1 MAEEKTILTETDL
14 NEQMQVRL
22 DKMHKIEEKGLK
34 PFGYRYEFT
43 HRSGDVKE
51 NFDALAEAETE
62 VKLAGRVMAIRGH
75 GKTCFMDMQDK
86 DGRIQVYVRKD
97 VLGEENYALIKMMDI
112 GDTVGVTGTVFRTH
126 MGEVSIKAAALEML
140 SKSLRPLPEKWHGL
154 KDVET
159 RYRQR
164 YVDLIVNPDVRDTFV
179 KRSQIIRSVR
189 DVLDSHGFLEVETPI
204 LNTIAGGAAAR
215 PFISYHNALDMQVY
229 MRIAPEL
236 YLKRLIVG
244 GMDRVYELGRVFRN
258 EGIDNRHNPEFT
270 SVEIYQAFADYRDMM
285 DLTEEVVVKTAEKV
299 LGTTKINYEGTEIEL
314 ASPWKRI
321 SMIDAVKEYA
331 GKDFTNVTDLEEA
344 RAMAKELNVE
354 VEATWGIGKIIN
366 ACFEEYVEDKLIQP
380 TFITGHPKEISPLA
394 KSNPENPEITD
405 RFEAFIYGREI
416 CNGFTELNDPIDQR
430 ERFLKQVEERAN
442 GDEEANMMDED
453 FVTALEYGL
462 PPTGGL
468 GIGIDR
474 LVMFLTDSSTIR
486 DVLFFPTMKP
496 LKGEQQHVEAVPV
509 QAQEVAAPVA
519 PVEPQEVA
527 APVAPVEPEVI
538 DFSKVEIEPL
548 FEDTVD
554 FDTFIKSDFRAV
566 KVLDCKAVPKSKK
579 LLQFTLNDGTG
590 KERTILSGI
599 RAFYEPETLIGK
611 TLIAIT
617 NLPPRAM
624 MGIESCGMLISAIH
638 SEEGEEKLHLL
649 MVDDHIPAGAKL
661 R

>member
-1 MAEEKTILTETDL
+1 MAEVKNKPNTEEAAVLTENEI
-14 NEQMQVRL
+14 NEQMQVRI
-22 DKMHKIEEKGLK
+22 DKMHKIEEHGWK
-34 PFGYRYEFT
+34 PFGYRFLYT
-43 HRSGDVKE
+43 HRAADIAAQ
-51 NFDALAEAETE
+51 FDELSEKETE
-62 VKLAGRVMAIRGH
+62 VKMAGRIMAIRGH

-86 DGRIQVYVRKD
+86 TGRIQVYVRKD
-97 VLGEENYALIKMMDI
+97 VIGEENYALIKLMDI
-112 GDTVGVTGTVFRTH
+112 GDTVGITGTAFRTH
-126 MGEVSIKAAALEML
+126 MGELSIKANSVEML

-164 YVDLIVNPDVRDTFV
+164 YVDLIVNPEVRDTFV

-189 DVLDSHGFLEVETPI
+189 EVLDSHDFLEVETPI

-244 GMDRVYELGRVFRN
+244 GMDRVYEMGRVFRN

-299 LGTTKINYEGTEIEL
+299 LGTTTINYEGTTIEL
-314 ASPWKRI
+314 ASPWKRM
-321 SMIDAVKEYA
+321 SMIEAVKEYS

-344 RAMAKELNVE
+344 RAIAKELNVAIE
-354 VEATWGIGKIIN
+354 PSFGIGKIIN

-405 RFEAFIYGREI
+405 RFEAYIYGREI
-416 CNGFTELNDPIDQR
+416 CNGFTELNDPIDQK

-453 FVTALEYGL
+453 FVNALEYGL

-474 LVMFLTDSSTIR
+474 LVMFLTNSSTIR

-496 LKGEQQHVEAVPV
+496 LGKAVSEKPDFM
-509 QAQEVAAPVA
+509 QAPAVAAPVEEA
-519 PVEPQEVA
+519 KEET
-527 APVAPVEPEVI
+527 I
-538 DFSKVEIEPL
+538 DFSKVVIEPAYEE
-548 FEDTVD
+548 FVD
-554 FDTFIKSDFRAV
+554 FDTFCKSDIRVV
-566 KVLDCKAVPKSKK
+566 KVKECTAVPKSKK
-579 LLQFTLNDGTG
+579 LLKFVLDDGTG
-590 KERTILSGI
+590 TDRVILSGI
-599 RAFYEPETLIGK
+599 HAFYEPEELVGK
-611 TLIAIT
+611 TLVAIV
-617 NLPPRAM
+617 NLPPRKM
-624 MGIESCGMLISAIH
+624 MGIDSCGMLLSAIH
-638 SEEGEEKLHLL
+638 EEEGAEKLNLI
-649 MVDDHIPAGAKL
+649 MVNNRIPAGARL
-661 R
+661 H

>member
-1 MAEEKTILTETDL
+1 MAEVKNKPNTEEAAVLTENEI
-14 NEQMQVRL
+14 NEQMQVRI
-22 DKMHKIEEKGLK
+22 DKMHKIEEHGWK
-34 PFGYRYEFT
+34 PFGYRFLYT
-43 HRSGDVKE
+43 HRAADIAAQ
-51 NFDALAEAETE
+51 FDELSEKETE
-62 VKLAGRVMAIRGH
+62 VKMAGRIMAIRGH

-86 DGRIQVYVRKD
+86 TGRIQVYVRKD
-97 VLGEENYALIKMMDI
+97 VIGEENYALIKLMDI
-112 GDTVGVTGTVFRTH
+112 GDTVGITGTAFRTH
-126 MGEVSIKAAALEML
+126 MGELSIKANSVEML

-164 YVDLIVNPDVRDTFV
+164 YVDLIVNPEVRDTFV

-189 DVLDSHGFLEVETPI
+189 EVLDSHDFLEVETPI

-244 GMDRVYELGRVFRN
+244 GMDRVYEMGRVFRN

-299 LGTTKINYEGTEIEL
+299 LGTTTINYEGTTIEL
-314 ASPWKRI
+314 ASPWKRM
-321 SMIDAVKEYA
+321 SMIEAVKEYS

-344 RAMAKELNVE
+344 RAIAKELNVA
-354 VEATWGIGKIIN
+354 VEPSFGIGKIIN

-405 RFEAFIYGREI
+405 RFEAYIYGREI
-416 CNGFTELNDPIDQR
+416 CNGFTELNDPIDQK

-453 FVTALEYGL
+453 FVNALEYGL

-474 LVMFLTDSSTIR
+474 LVMFLTNSSTIR

-496 LKGEQQHVEAVPV
+496 LGKAVSEKPDFM
-509 QAQEVAAPVA
+509 QAPAVAAPVEEA
-519 PVEPQEVA
+519 KEET
-527 APVAPVEPEVI
+527 I
-538 DFSKVEIEPL
+538 DFSKVVIEPAY
-548 FEDTVD
+548 EEYVD
-554 FDTFIKSDFRAV
+554 FDTFCKSDIRVV
-566 KVLDCKAVPKSKK
+566 KVKECTAVPKSKK
-579 LLQFTLNDGTG
+579 LLKFVLNDGTG
-590 KERTILSGI
+590 TDRVILSGI
-599 RAFYEPETLIGK
+599 YAFYEPEELVGK
-611 TLIAIT
+611 TLIAIV
-617 NLPPRAM
+617 NLPPRKM
-624 MGIESCGMLISAIH
+624 MGIDSCGMLLSAIH
-638 SEEGEEKLHLL
+638 EEEGAEKLNLI
-649 MVDDHIPAGAKL
+649 MVDNRIPAGARL
-661 R
+661 H

>member
-1 MAEEKTILTETDL
+1 MAEVKNKPNTEEAAVLTENEI
-14 NEQMQVRL
+14 NEQMQVRI
-22 DKMHKIEEKGLK
+22 DKMHKIEEHGWK
-34 PFGYRYEFT
+34 PFGYRFLYT
-43 HRSGDVKE
+43 HRAADIAAQ
-51 NFDALAEAETE
+51 FDELSEKETE
-62 VKLAGRVMAIRGH
+62 VKMAGRIMAIRGH

-86 DGRIQVYVRKD
+86 TGRIQVYVRKD
-97 VLGEENYALIKMMDI
+97 VIGEENYALIKLMDI
-112 GDTVGVTGTVFRTH
+112 GDTVGITGTAFRTH
-126 MGEVSIKAAALEML
+126 MGELSIKANSVEML

-164 YVDLIVNPDVRDTFV
+164 YVDLIVNPEVRDTFV

-189 DVLDSHGFLEVETPI
+189 EVLDSHDFLEVETPI

-244 GMDRVYELGRVFRN
+244 GMDRVYEMGRVFRN

-299 LGTTKINYEGTEIEL
+299 LGTTTINYEGTTIEL
-314 ASPWKRI
+314 ASPWKRM
-321 SMIDAVKEYA
+321 SMIEAVKEYS

-344 RAMAKELNVE
+344 RAIAKELNVA
-354 VEATWGIGKIIN
+354 VEPSFGIGKIIN

-405 RFEAFIYGREI
+405 RFEAYIYGREI
-416 CNGFTELNDPIDQR
+416 CNGFTELNDPIDQK

-453 FVTALEYGL
+453 FVNALEYGL

-474 LVMFLTDSSTIR
+474 LVMFLTNSSTIR

-496 LKGEQQHVEAVPV
+496 LGKAAVSETPDFM
-509 QAQEVAAPVA
+509 QAPAVAAPV
-519 PVEPQEVA
+519 EEDK
-527 APVAPVEPEVI
+527 EETI
-538 DFSKVEIEPL
+538 DFSKVVIEPAY
-548 FEDTVD
+548 EEYVD
-554 FDTFIKSDFRAV
+554 FDTFCKSDIRVV
-566 KVLDCKAVPKSKK
+566 KVKECTAVPKSKK
-579 LLQFTLNDGTG
+579 LLKFVLNDGTG
-590 KERTILSGI
+590 TDRVILSGI
-599 RAFYEPETLIGK
+599 HAFYEPEELVGK
-611 TLIAIT
+611 TLVAIV
-617 NLPPRAM
+617 NLPPRKM
-624 MGIESCGMLISAIH
+624 MGIDSCGMLLSAIH
-638 SEEGEEKLHLL
+638 EEEGAEKLNLI
-649 MVDDHIPAGAKL
+649 MVDNRIPAGARL
-661 R
+661 H

>member
-1 MAEEKTILTETDL
+1 MAEVKNKPNTEEAAVLTENEI
-14 NEQMQVRL
+14 NEQMQVRI
-22 DKMHKIEEKGLK
+22 DKMHKIEEHGWK
-34 PFGYRYEFT
+34 PFGYRFLYT
-43 HRSGDVKE
+43 HRAADIAAQ
-51 NFDALAEAETE
+51 FDELSEKETE
-62 VKLAGRVMAIRGH
+62 VKMAGRIMAIRGH

-86 DGRIQVYVRKD
+86 TGRIQVYVRKD
-97 VLGEENYALIKMMDI
+97 VIGEENYALIKLMDI
-112 GDTVGVTGTVFRTH
+112 GDTVGITGTAFRTH
-126 MGEVSIKAAALEML
+126 MGELSIKANSVEML

-164 YVDLIVNPDVRDTFV
+164 YVDLIVNPEVRDTFV

-189 DVLDSHGFLEVETPI
+189 EVLDSHDFLEVETPI

-244 GMDRVYELGRVFRN
+244 GMDRVYEMGRVFRN

-299 LGTTKINYEGTEIEL
+299 LGTTTINYEGTTIEL
-314 ASPWKRI
+314 ASPWKRM
-321 SMIDAVKEYA
+321 SMIEAVKEYS

-344 RAMAKELNVE
+344 RAIAKELNVA
-354 VEATWGIGKIIN
+354 VEPSFGIGKIIN

-405 RFEAFIYGREI
+405 RFEAYIYGREI
-416 CNGFTELNDPIDQR
+416 CNGFTELNDPIDQK

-453 FVTALEYGL
+453 FVNALEYGL

-474 LVMFLTDSSTIR
+474 LVMFLTNSSTIR

-496 LKGEQQHVEAVPV
+496 LGKAVSEKPDFM
-509 QAQEVAAPVA
+509 QAPAVAAPVEEA
-519 PVEPQEVA
+519 KEET
-527 APVAPVEPEVI
+527 I
-538 DFSKVEIEPL
+538 DFSKVVIEPAY
-548 FEDTVD
+548 EEYVD
-554 FDTFIKSDFRAV
+554 FDTFCKSDIRVV
-566 KVLDCKAVPKSKK
+566 KVKECTAVPKSKK
-579 LLQFTLNDGTG
+579 LLKFVLDDGTG
-590 KERTILSGI
+590 TDRVILSGI
-599 RAFYEPETLIGK
+599 HAFYEPEELVGK
-611 TLIAIT
+611 TLVAIV
-617 NLPPRAM
+617 NLPPRKM
-624 MGIESCGMLISAIH
+624 MGIDSCGMLLSAIH
-638 SEEGEEKLHLL
+638 QEEGAEKLNLI
-649 MVDDHIPAGAKL
+649 MVDNRIPAGARL
-661 R
+661 H

>member
-1 MAEEKTILTETDL
+1 MAEVKNKPNTEEAAVLTENEI
-14 NEQMQVRL
+14 NEQMQVRI
-22 DKMHKIEEKGLK
+22 DKMHKIEEHGWK
-34 PFGYRYEFT
+34 PFGYRFLYT
-43 HRSGDVKE
+43 HRAADIAAQ
-51 NFDALAEAETE
+51 FDELSEKETE
-62 VKLAGRVMAIRGH
+62 VKMAGRIMAIRGH

-86 DGRIQVYVRKD
+86 TGRIQVYVRKD
-97 VLGEENYALIKMMDI
+97 VIGEENYALIKLMDI
-112 GDTVGVTGTVFRTH
+112 GDTVGITGTAFRTH
-126 MGEVSIKAAALEML
+126 MGELSIKANSVEML

-164 YVDLIVNPDVRDTFV
+164 YVDLIVNPEVRDTFV

-189 DVLDSHGFLEVETPI
+189 EVLDSHDFLEVETPI

-244 GMDRVYELGRVFRN
+244 GMDRVYEMGRVFRN

-299 LGTTKINYEGTEIEL
+299 LGTTTINYEGTTIEL
-314 ASPWKRI
+314 ASPWKRM
-321 SMIDAVKEYA
+321 SMIEAVKEYS

-344 RAMAKELNVE
+344 RAIAKELNVA
-354 VEATWGIGKIIN
+354 VEPSFGIGKIIN

-405 RFEAFIYGREI
+405 RFEAYIYGREI
-416 CNGFTELNDPIDQR
+416 CNGFTELNDPIDQK

-453 FVTALEYGL
+453 FVNALEYGL

-474 LVMFLTDSSTIR
+474 LVMFLTNSSTIR

-496 LKGEQQHVEAVPV
+496 LGKAVSEKPDFM
-509 QAQEVAAPVA
+509 QDPAVAAPVEEA
-519 PVEPQEVA
+519 KEET
-527 APVAPVEPEVI
+527 I
-538 DFSKVEIEPL
+538 DFSKVVIEPAY
-548 FEDTVD
+548 EEYVD
-554 FDTFIKSDFRAV
+554 FDTFCKSDIRVV
-566 KVLDCKAVPKSKK
+566 KVKECTAVPKSKK
-579 LLQFTLNDGTG
+579 LLKFVLNDGTG
-590 KERTILSGI
+590 TDRVILSGI
-599 RAFYEPETLIGK
+599 HAFYEPEELVGK
-611 TLIAIT
+611 TLVAIV
-617 NLPPRAM
+617 NLPPRKM
-624 MGIESCGMLISAIH
+624 MGIDSCGMLLSAIH
-638 SEEGEEKLHLL
+638 EEEGAEKLNLI
-649 MVDDHIPAGAKL
+649 MVDNRIPAGARL
-661 R
+661 H

>member
-1 MAEEKTILTETDL
+1 MAEVKNKPNTEEAAVLTENEI
-14 NEQMQVRL
+14 NEQMQVRI
-22 DKMHKIEEKGLK
+22 DKMHKIEEHGWK
-34 PFGYRYEFT
+34 PFGYRFLYT
-43 HRSGDVKE
+43 HRAADIAAQ
-51 NFDALAEAETE
+51 FDELSEKETE
-62 VKLAGRVMAIRGH
+62 VKMAGRIMAIRGH

-86 DGRIQVYVRKD
+86 TGRIQVYVRKD
-97 VLGEENYALIKMMDI
+97 VIGEENYALIKLMDI
-112 GDTVGVTGTVFRTH
+112 GDTVGITGTAFRTH
-126 MGEVSIKAAALEML
+126 MGELSIKANSVEML

-164 YVDLIVNPDVRDTFV
+164 YVDLIVNPEVRDTFV

-189 DVLDSHGFLEVETPI
+189 EVLDSHDFLEVETPI

-244 GMDRVYELGRVFRN
+244 GMDRVYEMGRVFRN

-299 LGTTKINYEGTEIEL
+299 LGTTTINYEGTTIEL
-314 ASPWKRI
+314 ASPWKRM
-321 SMIDAVKEYA
+321 SMIEAVKEYS

-344 RAMAKELNVE
+344 RAIAKELNVA
-354 VEATWGIGKIIN
+354 VEPSFGIGKIIN

-405 RFEAFIYGREI
+405 RFEAYIYGREI
-416 CNGFTELNDPIDQR
+416 CNGFTELNDPIDQK

-453 FVTALEYGL
+453 FVNALEYGL

-474 LVMFLTDSSTIR
+474 LVMFLTNSSTIR

-496 LKGEQQHVEAVPV
+496 LGKAVSEKPDFM
-509 QAQEVAAPVA
+509 QAPAVAAPVEEA
-519 PVEPQEVA
+519 KVET
-527 APVAPVEPEVI
+527 I
-538 DFSKVEIEPL
+538 DFSKVVIEPAY
-548 FEDTVD
+548 EEYVD
-554 FDTFIKSDFRAV
+554 FDTFCKSDIRVV
-566 KVLDCKAVPKSKK
+566 KVKECTAVPKSKK
-579 LLQFTLNDGTG
+579 LLKFVLNDGTG
-590 KERTILSGI
+590 TDRVILSGI
-599 RAFYEPETLIGK
+599 HAFYEPEELVGK
-611 TLIAIT
+611 TLVAIV
-617 NLPPRAM
+617 NLPPRKM
-624 MGIESCGMLISAIH
+624 MGIDSCGMLLSAIH
-638 SEEGEEKLHLL
+638 EEEGAEKLNLI
-649 MVDDHIPAGAKL
+649 MVDNRIPAGARL
-661 R
+661 H

>member
-1 MAEEKTILTETDL
+1 MAENKQQVEEKALTEIEI
-14 NEQMQVRL
+14 NEQMQNRI
-22 DKMHKIEEKGLK
+22 DKMHKIEEHGWR
-34 PFGYRYEFT
+34 PFGHRFEWT
-43 HRSGDVKE
+43 HRSADVKE
-51 NFDALAEAETE
+51 QFEALAEAEAE

-86 DGRIQVYVRKD
+86 TGRMQLYVRKD
-97 VLGEENYALIKMMDI
+97 VLGEEDYSLVKMMDI
-112 GDTVGVTGTVFRTH
+112 GDTIGVTGIPFRTH
-126 MGEVSIKAAALEML
+126 MGEISIKVVKMEML

-154 KDVET
+154 KDIET

-164 YVDLIVNPDVRDTFV
+164 YVDLIVNPEVRDTFV

-189 DVLDSHGFLEVETPI
+189 EVLDSHDFLEVETPI

-285 DLTEEVVVKTAEKV
+285 DLTEEVVVKTALKV
-299 LGTTKINYEGTEIEL
+299 LGTTKITYEGVEIEL

-321 SMIDAVKEYA
+321 SMIDAVKEYS

-344 RAMAKELNVE
+344 RAIAKELNVAIE
-354 VEATWGIGKIIN
+354 PTFGIGKIIN

-394 KSNPENPEITD
+394 KSNPDNPEITD
-405 RFEAFIYGREI
+405 RFEAYIYGREI

-442 GDEEANMMDED
+442 GDEAANTMDD
-453 FVTALEYGL
+453 DLVNALEYGL

-496 LKGEQQHVEAVPV
+496 LKGEAHPV
-509 QAQEVAAPVA
+509 ALPEQIRAEVAPVA
-519 PVEPQEVA
+519 QEAVEA
-527 APVAPVEPEVI
+527 APEVI

-548 FEDTVD
+548 FADFVD
-554 FDTFIKSDFRAV
+554 FDTFSKSDFRAV
-566 KVLDCKAVPKSKK
+566 KVKDCVAVPKSKK
-579 LLQFTLNDGTG
+579 LLQFTLDDGTG
-590 KERTILSGI
+590 TDRTILSGI
-599 RAFYEPETLIGK
+599 HAFYEPEELLGK
-611 TLIAIT
+611 TLIAIV
-617 NLPPRAM
+617 NLPPRKM
-624 MGIESCGMLISAIH
+624 MGIESCGMLLSAIH
-638 SEEGEEKLHLL
+638 SEEGAEKLHLL
-649 MVDDHIPAGAKL
+649 QVDPHIPAGAKL
-661 R
+661 Y

>member
-1 MAEEKTILTETDL
+1 MAEVKNKPNTEEAAVLTENEI
-14 NEQMQVRL
+14 NEQMQVRI
-22 DKMHKIEEKGLK
+22 DKMHKIEEHGWK
-34 PFGYRYEFT
+34 PFGYRFLYT
-43 HRSGDVKE
+43 HRAADIAAQ
-51 NFDALAEAETE
+51 FDELSEKETE
-62 VKLAGRVMAIRGH
+62 VKMAGRIMAIRGH

-86 DGRIQVYVRKD
+86 TGRIQVYVRKD
-97 VLGEENYALIKMMDI
+97 VIGEENYALIKLMDI
-112 GDTVGVTGTVFRTH
+112 GDTVGITGTAFRTH
-126 MGEVSIKAAALEML
+126 MGELSIKANSVEML

-164 YVDLIVNPDVRDTFV
+164 YVDLIVNPEVRDTFV

-189 DVLDSHGFLEVETPI
+189 EVLDSHDFLEVETPI

-244 GMDRVYELGRVFRN
+244 GMDRVYEMGRVFRN

-299 LGTTKINYEGTEIEL
+299 LGTTTINYEGTTIEL
-314 ASPWKRI
+314 ASPWKRM
-321 SMIDAVKEYA
+321 SMIEAVKEYS
-331 GKDFTNVTDLEEA
+331 GKDFTDVTDLEEA
-344 RAMAKELNVE
+344 RAIAKELNVAIE
-354 VEATWGIGKIIN
+354 SSFGIGKIIN

-405 RFEAFIYGREI
+405 RFEAYIYGREI
-416 CNGFTELNDPIDQR
+416 CNGFTELNDPIDQK

-453 FVTALEYGL
+453 FVNALEYGL

-474 LVMFLTDSSTIR
+474 LVMFLTNSSTIR

-496 LKGEQQHVEAVPV
+496 LGKAVSEKPDFM
-509 QAQEVAAPVA
+509 QAPAVAAPVEEA
-519 PVEPQEVA
+519 KEET
-527 APVAPVEPEVI
+527 I
-538 DFSKVEIEPL
+538 DFSKVVIEPAY
-548 FEDTVD
+548 EEYVD
-554 FDTFIKSDFRAV
+554 FDTFCKSDIRVV
-566 KVLDCKAVPKSKK
+566 KVKECTAVPKSKK
-579 LLQFTLNDGTG
+579 LLKFVLDDGIGTD
-590 KERTILSGI
+590 RVILSGI
-599 RAFYEPETLIGK
+599 HAFYEPEELVGK
-611 TLIAIT
+611 TLVAIV
-617 NLPPRAM
+617 NLPPRKM
-624 MGIESCGMLISAIH
+624 MGIDSCGMLLSAIH
-638 SEEGEEKLHLL
+638 EEEGAEKLNLI
-649 MVDDHIPAGAKL
+649 MVDNRIPAGARL
-661 R
+661 H

>member
-1 MAEEKTILTETDL
+1 MAEVKNKPNTEEAAVLTENEI
-14 NEQMQVRL
+14 NEQMQVRI
-22 DKMHKIEEKGLK
+22 DKMHKIEEHGWK
-34 PFGYRYEFT
+34 PFGYRFLYT
-43 HRSGDVKE
+43 HRAADIAAQ
-51 NFDALAEAETE
+51 FDELSEKETE
-62 VKLAGRVMAIRGH
+62 VKMAGRIMAIRGH

-86 DGRIQVYVRKD
+86 TGRIQVYVRKD
-97 VLGEENYALIKMMDI
+97 VIGEENYALIKLMDI
-112 GDTVGVTGTVFRTH
+112 GDTVGITGTAFRTH
-126 MGEVSIKAAALEML
+126 MGELSIKANSVEML

-164 YVDLIVNPDVRDTFV
+164 YVDLIVNPEVRDTFV

-189 DVLDSHGFLEVETPI
+189 EVLDSHDFLEVETPI

-244 GMDRVYELGRVFRN
+244 GMDRVYEMGRVFRN

-299 LGTTKINYEGTEIEL
+299 LGTTTINYEGTTIEL
-314 ASPWKRI
+314 ASPWKRM
-321 SMIDAVKEYA
+321 SMIEAVKEYS
-331 GKDFTNVTDLEEA
+331 GKDFTDVTDLEEA
-344 RAMAKELNVE
+344 RAIAKELNVAIE
-354 VEATWGIGKIIN
+354 PSFGIGKIIN

-405 RFEAFIYGREI
+405 RFEAYIYGREI
-416 CNGFTELNDPIDQR
+416 CNGFTELNDPIDQK

-453 FVTALEYGL
+453 FVNALEYGL

-474 LVMFLTDSSTIR
+474 LVMFLTNSSTIR

-496 LKGEQQHVEAVPV
+496 LGKAVSEKPDFM
-509 QAQEVAAPVA
+509 QAPAVAAPVEEA
-519 PVEPQEVA
+519 KEET
-527 APVAPVEPEVI
+527 I
-538 DFSKVEIEPL
+538 DFSKVVIEPAY
-548 FEDTVD
+548 EEYVD
-554 FDTFIKSDFRAV
+554 FDTFCKSDIRVV
-566 KVLDCKAVPKSKK
+566 KVKECTAVPKSKK
-579 LLQFTLNDGTG
+579 LLKFVLDDGIGTD
-590 KERTILSGI
+590 RVILSGI
-599 RAFYEPETLIGK
+599 HAFYEPEELVGK
-611 TLIAIT
+611 TLVAIV
-617 NLPPRAM
+617 NLPPRKM
-624 MGIESCGMLISAIH
+624 MGIDSCGMLLSAIH
-638 SEEGEEKLHLL
+638 EEKGAEKLNLI
-649 MVDDHIPAGAKL
+649 MVDNRIPAGARL
-661 R
+661 H

>member
-1 MAEEKTILTETDL
+1 MAEVKNKPNTEEAAVLTENEI
-14 NEQMQVRL
+14 NEQMQVRI
-22 DKMHKIEEKGLK
+22 DKMHKIEEHGWK
-34 PFGYRYEFT
+34 PFGYRFLYT
-43 HRSGDVKE
+43 HRAADIAAQFNELSEK
-51 NFDALAEAETE
+51 ETE
-62 VKLAGRVMAIRGH
+62 VKMAGRIMAIRGH

-86 DGRIQVYVRKD
+86 TGRIQVYVRKD
-97 VLGEENYALIKMMDI
+97 VIGEENYALIKLMDI
-112 GDTVGVTGTVFRTH
+112 GDTVGITGTAFRTH
-126 MGEVSIKAAALEML
+126 MGELSIKANSVEML

-164 YVDLIVNPDVRDTFV
+164 YVDLIVNPEVRDTFV

-189 DVLDSHGFLEVETPI
+189 EVLDSHDFLEVETPI

-244 GMDRVYELGRVFRN
+244 GMDRVYEMGRVFRN

-299 LGTTKINYEGTEIEL
+299 LGTTTINYEGTTIEL
-314 ASPWKRI
+314 ASPWKRM
-321 SMIDAVKEYA
+321 SMIEAVKEYS

-344 RAMAKELNVE
+344 RAIAKELNVA
-354 VEATWGIGKIIN
+354 VEPSFGIGKIIN

-405 RFEAFIYGREI
+405 RFEAYIYGREI
-416 CNGFTELNDPIDQR
+416 CNGFTELNDPIDQK

-453 FVTALEYGL
+453 FVNALEYGL

-474 LVMFLTDSSTIR
+474 LVMFLTNSSTIR

-496 LKGEQQHVEAVPV
+496 LGKAVSEKPDFM
-509 QAQEVAAPVA
+509 QAPAVAAPVEEA
-519 PVEPQEVA
+519 KEA
-527 APVAPVEPEVI
+527 TI
-538 DFSKVEIEPL
+538 DFSKVVIEPAY
-548 FEDTVD
+548 EEYVD
-554 FDTFIKSDFRAV
+554 FDTFCKSDIRVV
-566 KVLDCKAVPKSKK
+566 KVKECTAVPKSKK
-579 LLQFTLNDGTG
+579 LLKFVLNDGTG
-590 KERTILSGI
+590 TDRVILSGI
-599 RAFYEPETLIGK
+599 HAFYEPEELVGK
-611 TLIAIT
+611 TLVAIV
-617 NLPPRAM
+617 NLPPRKM
-624 MGIESCGMLISAIH
+624 MGIDSCGMLLSAIH
-638 SEEGEEKLHLL
+638 EEEGAEKLNLI
-649 MVDDHIPAGAKL
+649 MVDNRIPAGARL
-661 R
+661 H

>member
-1 MAEEKTILTETDL
+1 MAEVKNKPNTEEAAVLTENEI
-14 NEQMQVRL
+14 NEQMQVRI
-22 DKMHKIEEKGLK
+22 DKMHKIEEHGWK
-34 PFGYRYEFT
+34 PFGYRFLYT
-43 HRSGDVKE
+43 HRAADIAAQ
-51 NFDALAEAETE
+51 FDELSEKETE
-62 VKLAGRVMAIRGH
+62 VKMAGRIMAIRGH

-86 DGRIQVYVRKD
+86 TGRIQVYVRKD
-97 VLGEENYALIKMMDI
+97 VIGEENYALIKLMDI
-112 GDTVGVTGTVFRTH
+112 GDTVGITGTAFRTH
-126 MGEVSIKAAALEML
+126 MGELSIKANSVEML

-164 YVDLIVNPDVRDTFV
+164 YVDLIVNPEVRDTFV

-189 DVLDSHGFLEVETPI
+189 EVLNSHDFLEVETPI

-244 GMDRVYELGRVFRN
+244 GMDRVYEMGRVFRN

-299 LGTTKINYEGTEIEL
+299 LGTTTINYEGTTIEL
-314 ASPWKRI
+314 ASPWKRM
-321 SMIDAVKEYA
+321 SMIEAVKEYS

-344 RAMAKELNVE
+344 RAIAKELNVA
-354 VEATWGIGKIIN
+354 VEPSFGIGKIIN

-405 RFEAFIYGREI
+405 RFEAYIYGREI
-416 CNGFTELNDPIDQR
+416 CNGFTELNDPIDQK

-453 FVTALEYGL
+453 FVNALEYGL

-474 LVMFLTDSSTIR
+474 LVMFLTNSSTIR

-496 LKGEQQHVEAVPV
+496 LGKAVSEKPDFM
-509 QAQEVAAPVA
+509 QAPAVAAPVEEA
-519 PVEPQEVA
+519 KEET
-527 APVAPVEPEVI
+527 I
-538 DFSKVEIEPL
+538 DFSKVVIEPAY
-548 FEDTVD
+548 EEYVD
-554 FDTFIKSDFRAV
+554 FDTFCKSDIRVV
-566 KVLDCKAVPKSKK
+566 KVKECTAVPKSKK
-579 LLQFTLNDGTG
+579 LLKFVLDDGTG
-590 KERTILSGI
+590 TDRVILSGI
-599 RAFYEPETLIGK
+599 HAFYEPEELVGK
-611 TLIAIT
+611 TLVAIV
-617 NLPPRAM
+617 NLPPRKM
-624 MGIESCGMLISAIH
+624 MGIDSCGMLLSAIH
-638 SEEGEEKLHLL
+638 EEEGAEKLNLI
-649 MVDDHIPAGAKL
+649 MVDNRIPAGARL
-661 R
+661 H

>member
-1 MAEEKTILTETDL
+1 MAEVKNKPNTEEAAVLTENEI
-14 NEQMQVRL
+14 NEQMQVRI
-22 DKMHKIEEKGLK
+22 DKMHKIEEHGWK
-34 PFGYRYEFT
+34 PFGYRFLYT
-43 HRSGDVKE
+43 HRAADIAAQ
-51 NFDALAEAETE
+51 FDELSEKETE
-62 VKLAGRVMAIRGH
+62 VKMAGRIMAIRGH

-86 DGRIQVYVRKD
+86 TGRIQVYVRKD
-97 VLGEENYALIKMMDI
+97 VIGEENYALIKLMDI
-112 GDTVGVTGTVFRTH
+112 GDTVGITGTAFRTH
-126 MGEVSIKAAALEML
+126 MGELSIKANSVEML

-164 YVDLIVNPDVRDTFV
+164 YVDLIVNPEVRDTFV

-189 DVLDSHGFLEVETPI
+189 EVLDSHDFLEVETPI

-244 GMDRVYELGRVFRN
+244 GMDRVYEMGRVFRN

-299 LGTTKINYEGTEIEL
+299 LGTTTINYEGTTIEL
-314 ASPWKRI
+314 ASPWKRM
-321 SMIDAVKEYA
+321 SMIEAVKEYS

-344 RAMAKELNVE
+344 RAIAKELNVA
-354 VEATWGIGKIIN
+354 VEPSFGIGKIIN
-366 ACFEEYVEDKLIQP
+366 ASFEEYVEDKLIQP

-405 RFEAFIYGREI
+405 RFEAYIYGREI
-416 CNGFTELNDPIDQR
+416 CNGFTELNDPIDQK

-453 FVTALEYGL
+453 FVNALEYGL

-474 LVMFLTDSSTIR
+474 LVMFLTNSSTIR

-496 LKGEQQHVEAVPV
+496 LGKAAVSEKPDFM
-509 QAQEVAAPVA
+509 QAPAVAAPVEEA
-519 PVEPQEVA
+519 KEET
-527 APVAPVEPEVI
+527 I
-538 DFSKVEIEPL
+538 DFSKVVIEPAY
-548 FEDTVD
+548 EEYVD
-554 FDTFIKSDFRAV
+554 FDTFCKSDIRVV
-566 KVLDCKAVPKSKK
+566 KVKECTAVPKSKK
-579 LLQFTLNDGTG
+579 LLKFVLDDGTG
-590 KERTILSGI
+590 TDRVILSGI
-599 RAFYEPETLIGK
+599 HAFYEPEELVGK
-611 TLIAIT
+611 TLVAIV
-617 NLPPRAM
+617 NLPPRKM
-624 MGIESCGMLISAIH
+624 MGIDSCGMLLSAIH
-638 SEEGEEKLHLL
+638 EEEGAEKLNLI
-649 MVDDHIPAGAKL
+649 MVDNRIPAGARL
-661 R
+661 H

>member
-1 MAEEKTILTETDL
+1 MAENKQQVEEKALTEVEI
-14 NEQMQVRL
+14 NEQMQNRI
-22 DKMHKIEEKGLK
+22 DKMHKIEEHGWR
-34 PFGYRYEFT
+34 PFGRRFEWT
-43 HRSGDVKE
+43 HRSADVKE
-51 NFDALAEAETE
+51 QFEALAEAEAE
-62 VKLAGRVMAIRGH
+62 VKMAGRVMAIRGH

-86 DGRIQVYVRKD
+86 TGRMQLYVRKD
-97 VLGEENYALIKMMDI
+97 VLGEEDYSLVKMMDI
-112 GDTVGVTGTVFRTH
+112 GDTIGVTGIPFRTH
-126 MGEVSIKAAALEML
+126 MGEVSIKVVKMEML

-154 KDVET
+154 KDIET

-164 YVDLIVNPDVRDTFV
+164 YVDLIVNPEVRDTFV

-189 DVLDSHGFLEVETPI
+189 EVLDSHDFLEVETPI

-285 DLTEEVVVKTAEKV
+285 DLTEEVVVKTAMKV
-299 LGTTKINYEGTEIEL
+299 LGTTKITYEGVEIEL

-321 SMIDAVKEYA
+321 SMIDAVKEYS

-344 RAMAKELNVE
+344 RAMAKELNVP
-354 VEATWGIGKIIN
+354 VEPSFGIGKIIN

-405 RFEAFIYGREI
+405 RFEAYIYGREI

-453 FVTALEYGL
+453 FVNALEYGL

-496 LKGEQQHVEAVPV
+496 MKGEARPVELPEQIRAEVAPAAASEAV
-509 QAQEVAAPVA
+509 ETAPA
-519 PVEPQEVA
+519 
-527 APVAPVEPEVI
+527 VI

-548 FEDTVD
+548 FADFVD
-554 FDTFIKSDFRAV
+554 FETFSKSDFRAV
-566 KVLDCKAVPKSKK
+566 KVKDCVAVPKSKK
-579 LLQFTLNDGTG
+579 LLQFTLDDGTG
-590 KERTILSGI
+590 TDRTILSGI
-599 RAFYEPETLIGK
+599 HAFYEPEELLGK
-611 TLIAIT
+611 TLIAIV
-617 NLPPRAM
+617 NLPPRKM
-624 MGIESCGMLISAIH
+624 MGIESCGMLLSAIH
-638 SEEGEEKLHLL
+638 SEEGAEKLHLL
-649 MVDDHIPAGAKL
+649 QVDPHIPAGAKL
-661 R
+661 Y

>member
-1 MAEEKTILTETDL
+1 MAEEKNIHPETDL

-34 PFGYRYEFT
+34 PFGYRYEYT

-51 NFDALAEAETE
+51 QFDALSEAETE

-97 VLGEENYALIKMMDI
+97 VLGEDNYALIKMMDI

-126 MGEVSIKAAALEML
+126 MGEVSIKASALEML

-189 DVLDSHGFLEVETPI
+189 NVLDSHGFLEVETPI

-285 DLTEEVVVKTAEKV
+285 DLTEEVVVKTAEEV
-299 LGTTKINYEGTEIEL
+299 LGTTKIVYEGTEIEL

-344 RAMAKELNVE
+344 RAMAKEINVE
-354 VEATWGIGKIIN
+354 VEPTWGIGKIIN

-474 LVMFLTDSSTIR
+474 LVMFLTNSSTIR

-496 LKGEQQHVEAVPV
+496 LKGEQHVEAVPV
-509 QAQEVAAPVA
+509 EAQEVVAPVA
-519 PVEPQEVA
+519 
-527 APVAPVEPEVI
+527 APAPAEPEVI

-554 FDTFIKSDFRAV
+554 FDTFVKSDFRAV

-579 LLQFTLNDGTG
+579 LLQFTLNDGSG

>member
-1 MAEEKTILTETDL
+1 MAENKQQVEEKALTEVEI
-14 NEQMQVRL
+14 NEQMQNRI
-22 DKMHKIEEKGLK
+22 DKMHKIEEHGWR
-34 PFGYRYEFT
+34 PFGRRFEWT
-43 HRSGDVKE
+43 HRSADVKE
-51 NFDALAEAETE
+51 QFETLAEAEAE
-62 VKLAGRVMAIRGH
+62 VKMAGRVMAIRGH

-86 DGRIQVYVRKD
+86 TGRMQLYVRKD
-97 VLGEENYALIKMMDI
+97 VLGEEDYSLVKMMDI
-112 GDTVGVTGTVFRTH
+112 GDTIGVTGIPFRTH
-126 MGEVSIKAAALEML
+126 MGEVSIKVVKMEML

-154 KDVET
+154 KDIET

-164 YVDLIVNPDVRDTFV
+164 YVDLIVNPEVRDTFV

-189 DVLDSHGFLEVETPI
+189 EVLDSHDFLEVETPI

-285 DLTEEVVVKTAEKV
+285 DLTEEVVVKTAMKV
-299 LGTTKINYEGTEIEL
+299 LGTTKITYEGVEIEL

-321 SMIDAVKEYA
+321 SMIDAVKEYS

-344 RAMAKELNVE
+344 RAMAKELNVP
-354 VEATWGIGKIIN
+354 VEPSFGIGKIIN

-405 RFEAFIYGREI
+405 RFEAYIYGREI

-453 FVTALEYGL
+453 FVNALEYGL

-496 LKGEQQHVEAVPV
+496 MKGEARPVELPEQIRA
-509 QAQEVAAPVA
+509 EVAPVA
-519 PVEPQEVA
+519 ASEAVET
-527 APVAPVEPEVI
+527 APAVI

-548 FEDTVD
+548 FADFVD
-554 FDTFIKSDFRAV
+554 FETFSKSDFRAV
-566 KVLDCKAVPKSKK
+566 KVKDCAAVPKSKK
-579 LLQFTLNDGTG
+579 LLQFTLDDGTG
-590 KERTILSGI
+590 TDRTILSGI
-599 RAFYEPETLIGK
+599 HAFYEPEELLGK
-611 TLIAIT
+611 TLIAIV
-617 NLPPRAM
+617 NLPPRKM
-624 MGIESCGMLISAIH
+624 MGIESCGMLLSAIH
-638 SEEGEEKLHLL
+638 SEEGAEKLHLL
-649 MVDDHIPAGAKL
+649 QVDPHIPAGAKL
-661 R
+661 Y

>member
-1 MAEEKTILTETDL
+1 MAEVKNKPNTEEAAVLTENEI
-14 NEQMQVRL
+14 NEQMQVRI
-22 DKMHKIEEKGLK
+22 DKMHKIEEHGWK
-34 PFGYRYEFT
+34 PFGYRFLYT
-43 HRSGDVKE
+43 HRAADIAAQ
-51 NFDALAEAETE
+51 FDELSEKETE
-62 VKLAGRVMAIRGH
+62 VKMAGRIMAIRGH

-86 DGRIQVYVRKD
+86 TGRIQVYVRKD
-97 VLGEENYALIKMMDI
+97 VIGEENYALIKLMDI
-112 GDTVGVTGTVFRTH
+112 GDTVGITGTAFRTH
-126 MGEVSIKAAALEML
+126 MGELSIKANSVEML

-164 YVDLIVNPDVRDTFV
+164 YVDLIVNPEVRDTFV

-189 DVLDSHGFLEVETPI
+189 EVLDSHDFLEVETPI

-244 GMDRVYELGRVFRN
+244 GMDRVYEMGRVFRN

-299 LGTTKINYEGTEIEL
+299 LGTTTINYEGTTIEL
-314 ASPWKRI
+314 ASPWKRM
-321 SMIDAVKEYA
+321 SMIEAVKEYS

-344 RAMAKELNVE
+344 RAIAKELNVA
-354 VEATWGIGKIIN
+354 VEPSFGIGKIIN

-405 RFEAFIYGREI
+405 RFEAYIYGREI
-416 CNGFTELNDPIDQR
+416 CNGFTELNDPIDQK

-453 FVTALEYGL
+453 FVNALEYGL

-474 LVMFLTDSSTIR
+474 LVMFLTNSSTIR

-496 LKGEQQHVEAVPV
+496 LGKAVSEKPDFM
-509 QAQEVAAPVA
+509 QAPAVAAPVEEA
-519 PVEPQEVA
+519 KEET
-527 APVAPVEPEVI
+527 I
-538 DFSKVEIEPL
+538 DFSKVVIEPAY
-548 FEDTVD
+548 EEYVD
-554 FDTFIKSDFRAV
+554 FDTFCKSDIRVV
-566 KVLDCKAVPKSKK
+566 KVKECTAVPKSKK
-579 LLQFTLNDGTG
+579 LLKFVLNDGTG
-590 KERTILSGI
+590 TDRVILSGI
-599 RAFYEPETLIGK
+599 HAFYEPEELVGK
-611 TLIAIT
+611 TLVAIV
-617 NLPPRAM
+617 NLPPRKM
-624 MGIESCGMLISAIH
+624 MGIDSCGMLLSAIH
-638 SEEGEEKLHLL
+638 EEKGAEKLNLI
-649 MVDDHIPAGAKL
+649 MVDNRIPAGARL
-661 R
+661 H

>member
-1 MAEEKTILTETDL
+1 MAEVKNKPNTEEAAVLTENEI
-14 NEQMQVRL
+14 NEQMQVRI
-22 DKMHKIEEKGLK
+22 DKMHKIEEHGWK
-34 PFGYRYEFT
+34 PFGYRFLYT
-43 HRSGDVKE
+43 HRAADIAAQ
-51 NFDALAEAETE
+51 FDELSEKETE
-62 VKLAGRVMAIRGH
+62 VKMAGRIMAIRGH

-86 DGRIQVYVRKD
+86 TGRIQVYVRKD
-97 VLGEENYALIKMMDI
+97 VIGEENYALIKLMDI
-112 GDTVGVTGTVFRTH
+112 GDTVGITGTAFRTH
-126 MGEVSIKAAALEML
+126 MGELSIKANSVEML

-164 YVDLIVNPDVRDTFV
+164 YVDLIVNPEVRDTFV

-189 DVLDSHGFLEVETPI
+189 EVLDSHDFLEVETPI

-244 GMDRVYELGRVFRN
+244 GMDRVYEMGRVFRN

-285 DLTEEVVVKTAEKV
+285 DLTEEVVVKTAKKV
-299 LGTTKINYEGTEIEL
+299 LGTTTINYEGTTIEL
-314 ASPWKRI
+314 ASPWKRM
-321 SMIDAVKEYA
+321 SMIEAVKEYS

-344 RAMAKELNVE
+344 RAIAKELNVA
-354 VEATWGIGKIIN
+354 VEPSFGIGKIIN

-405 RFEAFIYGREI
+405 RFEAYIYGREI
-416 CNGFTELNDPIDQR
+416 CNGFTELNDPIDQK

-453 FVTALEYGL
+453 FVNALEYGL

-474 LVMFLTDSSTIR
+474 LVMFLTNSSTIR

-496 LKGEQQHVEAVPV
+496 LGKAVSEKPDFM
-509 QAQEVAAPVA
+509 QAPAVAAPVEEA
-519 PVEPQEVA
+519 KEET
-527 APVAPVEPEVI
+527 I
-538 DFSKVEIEPL
+538 DFSKVVIEPAY
-548 FEDTVD
+548 EEYVD
-554 FDTFIKSDFRAV
+554 FDTFCKSDIRVV
-566 KVLDCKAVPKSKK
+566 KVKECTAVPKSKK
-579 LLQFTLNDGTG
+579 LLKFVLNDGTG
-590 KERTILSGI
+590 TDRVILSGI
-599 RAFYEPETLIGK
+599 HAFYEPEELVGK
-611 TLIAIT
+611 TLVAIV
-617 NLPPRAM
+617 NLPPRKM
-624 MGIESCGMLISAIH
+624 MGIDSCGMLLSAIH
-638 SEEGEEKLHLL
+638 EEEGAEKLNLI
-649 MVDDHIPAGAKL
+649 MVDNHIPAGARL
-661 R
+661 H

>member
-1 MAEEKTILTETDL
+1 MAEVKNKPNTEEAAVLTE
-14 NEQMQVRL
+14 NEINKQMQVRI
-22 DKMHKIEEKGLK
+22 DKMHKIEEHGWK
-34 PFGYRYEFT
+34 PFGYRFLYT
-43 HRSGDVKE
+43 HRAADIAAQ
-51 NFDALAEAETE
+51 FDELSEKETE
-62 VKLAGRVMAIRGH
+62 VKMAGRIMAIRGH

-86 DGRIQVYVRKD
+86 TGRIQVYVRKD
-97 VLGEENYALIKMMDI
+97 VIGEENYALIKLMDI
-112 GDTVGVTGTVFRTH
+112 GDTVGITGTAFRTH
-126 MGEVSIKAAALEML
+126 MGELSIKANSVEML

-164 YVDLIVNPDVRDTFV
+164 YVDLIVNPEVRDTFV

-189 DVLDSHGFLEVETPI
+189 EVLDSHDFLEVETPI

-244 GMDRVYELGRVFRN
+244 GMDRVYEMGRVFRN

-299 LGTTKINYEGTEIEL
+299 LGATTINYEGTTIEL
-314 ASPWKRI
+314 ASPWKRM
-321 SMIDAVKEYA
+321 SMIEAVKEYS

-344 RAMAKELNVE
+344 RAIAKELNVA
-354 VEATWGIGKIIN
+354 VEPSFGIGKIIN

-405 RFEAFIYGREI
+405 RFEAYIYGREI
-416 CNGFTELNDPIDQR
+416 CNGFTELNDPIDQK

-453 FVTALEYGL
+453 FVNALEYGL

-474 LVMFLTDSSTIR
+474 LVMFLTNSSTIR

-496 LKGEQQHVEAVPV
+496 LGKAVSEKPDFM
-509 QAQEVAAPVA
+509 QAPAVAAPVEEA
-519 PVEPQEVA
+519 KEET
-527 APVAPVEPEVI
+527 I
-538 DFSKVEIEPL
+538 DFSKVVIEPAY
-548 FEDTVD
+548 EEYVD
-554 FDTFIKSDFRAV
+554 FDTFCKSDIRVV
-566 KVLDCKAVPKSKK
+566 KVKECTAVPKSKK
-579 LLQFTLNDGTG
+579 LLKFVLNDGTG
-590 KERTILSGI
+590 TDRVILSGI
-599 RAFYEPETLIGK
+599 HAFYEPEELVGK
-611 TLIAIT
+611 TLVAIV
-617 NLPPRAM
+617 NLPPRKM
-624 MGIESCGMLISAIH
+624 MGIDSCGMLLSAIH
-638 SEEGEEKLHLL
+638 EEEGAEKLNLI
-649 MVDDHIPAGAKL
+649 MVDNRIPAGARL
-661 R
+661 H

>member
-1 MAEEKTILTETDL
+1 MAEEKTILNETDL

-22 DKMHKIEEKGLK
+22 DKMHKIEEKGWK
-34 PFGYRYEFT
+34 PFGYRYEYT

-51 NFDALAEAETE
+51 QFEVLSEAETE

-75 GKTCFMDMQDK
+75 GKTCFMDMQDT

-126 MGEVSIKAAALEML
+126 MGEVSIKAASLEML
-140 SKSLRPLPEKWHGL
+140 SKALRPLPEKWHGL

-299 LGTTKINYEGTEIEL
+299 LGTTKIVYEGTEIEL
-314 ASPWKRI
+314 SSPWKRI

-331 GKDFTNVTDLEEA
+331 GKDFTNVTDVEEA

-354 VEATWGIGKIIN
+354 IEATWGVGKIIN

-430 ERFLKQVEERAN
+430 ERFMKQVEERAN

-496 LKGEQQHVEAVPV
+496 LKGEQPVEAAPV
-509 QAQEVAAPVA
+509 QVQAEASVAAPV
-519 PVEPQEVA
+519 V
-527 APVAPVEPEVI
+527 PEVI

-548 FEDTVD
+548 FEEAVD
-554 FDTFIKSDFRAV
+554 FDTFVKSDFRAV

>member
-1 MAEEKTILTETDL
+1 MAEVKNKPNTEEAAVLTENEI
-14 NEQMQVRL
+14 NEQMQVRI
-22 DKMHKIEEKGLK
+22 DKMHKIEEHGWK
-34 PFGYRYEFT
+34 PFGYRFLYT
-43 HRSGDVKE
+43 HRAADIAAQ
-51 NFDALAEAETE
+51 FDELSEKETE
-62 VKLAGRVMAIRGH
+62 VKMAGRIMAIRGH

-86 DGRIQVYVRKD
+86 TGRIQVYVRKD
-97 VLGEENYALIKMMDI
+97 VIGEENYALIKLMDI
-112 GDTVGVTGTVFRTH
+112 GDTVGITGTAFRTY
-126 MGEVSIKAAALEML
+126 MGELSIKANSVEML

-164 YVDLIVNPDVRDTFV
+164 YVDLIVNPEVRDTFV

-189 DVLDSHGFLEVETPI
+189 EVLDSHDFLEVETPI

-244 GMDRVYELGRVFRN
+244 GMDRVYEMGRVFRN

-285 DLTEEVVVKTAEKV
+285 DLTEEIVVKTAEKV
-299 LGTTKINYEGTEIEL
+299 LGTTTINYEGTTIEL
-314 ASPWKRI
+314 ASPWKRM
-321 SMIDAVKEYA
+321 SMIEAVKEYS

-344 RAMAKELNVE
+344 RAIAKELNVA
-354 VEATWGIGKIIN
+354 VEPSFGIGKIIN

-405 RFEAFIYGREI
+405 RFEAYIYGREI
-416 CNGFTELNDPIDQR
+416 CNGFTELNDPIDQK

-453 FVTALEYGL
+453 FVNALEYGL

-474 LVMFLTDSSTIR
+474 LVMFLTNSSTIR

-496 LKGEQQHVEAVPV
+496 LGKAVSEKPDFM
-509 QAQEVAAPVA
+509 QAPAVAAPVEEA
-519 PVEPQEVA
+519 KEET
-527 APVAPVEPEVI
+527 I
-538 DFSKVEIEPL
+538 DFSKVVIEPAY
-548 FEDTVD
+548 EEYVD
-554 FDTFIKSDFRAV
+554 FDTFCKSDIRVV
-566 KVLDCKAVPKSKK
+566 KVKECTAVPKSKK
-579 LLQFTLNDGTG
+579 LLKFVLNDGTG
-590 KERTILSGI
+590 TDRVILSGI
-599 RAFYEPETLIGK
+599 HAFYEPEELVGK
-611 TLIAIT
+611 TLVAIV
-617 NLPPRAM
+617 NLPPRKM
-624 MGIESCGMLISAIH
+624 MGIDSCGMLLSAIH
-638 SEEGEEKLHLL
+638 EEEGAEKLNLI
-649 MVDDHIPAGAKL
+649 MVDNRIPAGARL
-661 R
+661 H

>member
-1 MAEEKTILTETDL
+1 
-14 NEQMQVRL
+14 
-22 DKMHKIEEKGLK
+22 
-34 PFGYRYEFT
+34 
-43 HRSGDVKE
+43 
-51 NFDALAEAETE
+51 
-62 VKLAGRVMAIRGH
+62 
-75 GKTCFMDMQDK
+75 
-86 DGRIQVYVRKD
+86 
-97 VLGEENYALIKMMDI
+97 MDI
-112 GDTVGVTGTVFRTH
+112 GDTVGITGTAFRTH
-126 MGEVSIKAAALEML
+126 MGELSIKANSVEML

-164 YVDLIVNPDVRDTFV
+164 YVDLIVNPEVRDTFV

-189 DVLDSHGFLEVETPI
+189 EVLDSHDFLEVETPI

-244 GMDRVYELGRVFRN
+244 GMDRVYEMGRVFRN

-299 LGTTKINYEGTEIEL
+299 LGTTTINYEGTTIEL
-314 ASPWKRI
+314 ASPWKRM
-321 SMIDAVKEYA
+321 SMIEAVKEYS

-344 RAMAKELNVE
+344 RAIAKELNVAIE
-354 VEATWGIGKIIN
+354 PSFGIGKIIN

-405 RFEAFIYGREI
+405 RFEAYIYGREI
-416 CNGFTELNDPIDQR
+416 CNGFTELNDPIDQK

-453 FVTALEYGL
+453 FVNALEYGL

-474 LVMFLTDSSTIR
+474 LVMFLTNSSTIR

-496 LKGEQQHVEAVPV
+496 LGKAVSEKPDFM
-509 QAQEVAAPVA
+509 QAPAVAAPVEEA
-519 PVEPQEVA
+519 KEET
-527 APVAPVEPEVI
+527 I
-538 DFSKVEIEPL
+538 DFSKVVIEPAY
-548 FEDTVD
+548 EEYVD
-554 FDTFIKSDFRAV
+554 FDTFCKSDIRVV
-566 KVLDCKAVPKSKK
+566 KVKECTAVPKSKK
-579 LLQFTLNDGTG
+579 LLKFVLNDGTG
-590 KERTILSGI
+590 TDRVILSGI
-599 RAFYEPETLIGK
+599 HAFYEPEELVGK
-611 TLIAIT
+611 TLVAIV
-617 NLPPRAM
+617 NLPPRKM
-624 MGIESCGMLISAIH
+624 MGIDSCGMLLSAIH
-638 SEEGEEKLHLL
+638 EEEGAEKLNLI
-649 MVDDHIPAGAKL
+649 MVDNRIPAGARL
-661 R
+661 H